1 MRNPF
6 GAIGAAFAAAVF
18 AFPVRAGIDAFG
30 TTFTNIFR
38 GTTSLDYAD
47 VSNWYTTDD
56 GGTTWTPYSGSIAP
70 GCTNSNQWSPILI
83 DGNYVS
89 DSAGEDGYKTVTLST
104 ANVEGWNLQLGLAHG
119 IHLSVQNIVKL
130 QSASSNND
138 TGAIHVDET
147 SKLTVATLGSQGS
160 NCFGGAFHIASPKG
174 LTVTNDLTASGN
186 SPGYNY
192 YLGARGS
199 VSYAGLSNTRTHT
212 VASVTLDCGD
222 ATKSGKEVV
231 SRRLIGFTSQTGQTF
246 AYVASGVSAQTADGT
261 AVTSL
266 EVTATPTLASA
277 VGAYCFEEKEDGYYV
292 TYVAY
297 GDMTDENLYTRT
309 LSGAADW
316 SATDAWEHGSEK
328 RDQPDD
334 AGNASLTLSGDSTLT
349 MNAAS
354 SLNSL
359 EIKGTGALTFAG
371 DGEATHTLTANTTVV
386 NADVN
391 ASSGVTSLGAVA
403 LAEGKTLTV
412 TQDGAFSGLSGTGTL
427 KLDATGGAITHTNTN
442 STSPLLT
449 FPGAVTLEGTDT
461 NGVTLNFGTA
471 VTAEFGPRLVVASGT
486 HALTYGRSNNSD
498 TTFASG
504 DSDETPTVLVKDGA
518 TLNFTAKD
526 LSGWNGTTTTDAG
539 AVIRVA
545 SGGALNFL
553 QVGSETCY
561 YRQRL
566 LIEPGAEV
574 TIASSFDA
582 SNRFCLYGGLPSE
595 EAEQLAVP
603 ATEAMDAAPA
613 TLSGGKINLAGAIGV
628 AVGAN
633 ATLKM
638 DSQIVG
644 SNALTKRGAGT
655 LLLTAANTNTG
666 AVNVTAGTLRLEGDG
681 TPGTGTVTVAE
692 GAALVFA
699 GAADATFSN
708 PLSGAGAIT
717 KEGAGTTALTGDL
730 SGLTGPVTVTA
741 GALDVTS
748 ASFGE
753 TAPSFALTAGSL
765 TVAAGLE
772 GKVTSVAE
780 GATLRI
786 RLTAEQR
793 DVLGYTAAV
802 PEGVTPTFEGPD
814 GEELTDGE
822 VNGATYTAPANVW
835 TPAYPTEGDATKYAW
850 DNAENWSRK
859 SLPEA
864 GAAVRVNIPETGPA
878 TLVLPAE
885 EVSVGTL
892 AVDGVGS
899 LAIETEGG
907 TLTVTEALA
916 AHADM
921 AFPSSALTYGTLA
934 IDEGRTVTVT
944 VPAGV
949 TFASGRLSGGGT
961 LAKQGEGT
969 VRLTAA
975 SSANVVA
982 EDVTLDIREG
992 ALETY
997 WDGYSVNPC
1006 LRNATVAFAEGTAF
1020 RSHGWVELEDT
1031 VTFDVAGDLT
1041 LEAASGTTPSIGG
1054 TGTLRKIGA
1063 GRFAYVLRGSSHATP
1078 ATIEAGTM
1086 AYHGGGE
1093 VGADGNGTLTG
1104 VISGA
1109 GAVEIASGTVTLS
1122 ATNTYS
1128 GGTTIAEGATLT
1140 MTNRAALGSGAI
1152 TGAGKL
1158 VVQGNYTGSNNVDPM
1173 ANVNGLAA
1181 EGWTGTVS
1189 LTVTGTRAMLVLN
1202 TYGHAG
1208 SEIEFNG
1215 AQGWIP
1221 SGTTI
1226 AATARLTGEGLQL
1239 TNGSSQTEQT
1249 AFFAKL
1255 VGEGTLKGANGTA
1268 WKYDLFFADATEFA
1282 GDIDLQVS
1290 GTNSSQIAVVLGA
1303 LPSGYAHDTYAGRI
1317 LVPTGA
1323 TATLAEGKTWTPYTG
1338 KAVTVASGTLGG
1350 TGTVDGALTL
1360 SAGAT
1365 LDATKGPLTVSGAV
1379 SASGTVT
1386 EKANAYGPV
1395 LNASGVDASAFTLAE
1410 GTPEGLLVAT
1420 GTALALVQKPADYGT
1435 VAAGKVAEAAAAAG
1449 LYADY
1454 TTVAQTHDANGTLRD
1469 LSADEVEA
1477 VLAVFSGGDLLAGDA
1492 DKGTVTVA
1500 YDFGITRATVRTVD
1514 GALKVAVAAKAQDAN
1529 GAALAC
1535 EAANLSLTLNGAALP
1550 SATVVPDP
1558 ATTLGET
1565 PADGEVWFTFPLSD
1579 LEGLGTFRL
1588 GVKATAP

>member
-6 GAIGAAFAAAVF
+6 RAIGAAFAAAVF

-56 GGTTWTPYSGSIAP
+56 GGTTWTAYSGSIAP
-70 GCTNSNQWSPILI
+70 GVSNSNVWDPILV
-83 DGNYVS
+83 DGTYIS
-89 DSAGEDGYKTVTLST
+89 GEAGDDGYKTVTLSSNT
-104 ANVEGWNLQLGLAHG
+104 LEGWALRLGIANG
-119 IHLSVQNIVKL
+119 VHLRV
-130 QSASSNND
+130 D
-138 TGAIHVDET
+138 TLRKFQWGSGTCAIWVDGS
-147 SKLTVATLGSQGS
+147 SKLTFGTLEGYGS
-160 NCFGGAFHIASPKG
+160 NLNSANLFIASPDG
-174 LTVTNDLTASGN
+174 LTVENTVTGVGS
-186 SPGYNY
+186 SSVFSYT
-192 YLGARGS
+192 LGLRGS
-199 VSYAGLSNTRTHT
+199 ALYNGGLSSARTHT
-212 VASVTLDCGD
+212 IASVTLDCGD
-222 ATKSGKEVV
+222 ATLSGKAVV
-231 SRRLIGFTSQTGQTF
+231 SRRLIGFTSNSNQTF
-246 AYVASGVSAQTADGT
+246 NYTASGVSAQDSTGA
-261 AVTSL
+261 AVTPT
-266 EVTATPTLASA
+266 EVTTAPTANSL
-277 VGAYCFEEKEDGYYV
+277 VGTYCFETKADGYYV
-292 TYVAY
+292 TYVTYAELSE
-297 GDMTDENLYTRT
+297 TTFLRT
-309 LSGAADW
+309 LDGTATEW
-316 SATDAWEHGSEK
+316 SAENAWTQGSTTAAAPEADA
-328 RDQPDD
+328 
-334 AGNASLTLSGDSTLT
+334 NAHLAVEANTTLT
-349 MNAAS
+349 MNADAT
-354 SLNSL
+354 LASL
-359 EIKGTGALTFAG
+359 EVVGEGSLTLASDAENHVLTVSGT
-371 DGEATHTLTANTTVV
+371 TLVE
-386 NADVN
+386 ADVN
-391 ASSGVTSLGAVA
+391 ASVGVTSLGAVA
-403 LAEGKTLTV
+403 IAEGKTLTV
-412 TQDGAFSGLSGTGTL
+412 TQKGLFSGLSGTGAL
-427 KLDATGGAITHTNTN
+427 KLDATADAFSLTGSALA
-442 STSPLLT
+442 SVLT
-449 FPGAVTLEGTDT
+449 FPGTVTLKGTAD
-461 NGVTLNFGTA
+461 NGVTMAFSTSA
-471 VTAEFGPRLVVASGT
+471 TSEFGPRLVVASGT
-486 HALTYGRSNNSD
+486 HALTYGRSGNSD

-504 DSDETPTVLVKDGA
+504 DNDENPTILVQKNA
-518 TLNFTAKD
+518 TLKFTAKD
-526 LSGWNGTTTTDAG
+526 LSGWNGTTTTEAG
-539 AVIRVA
+539 AVIRVNN
-545 SGGALNFL
+545 GGMLDFL
-553 QVGSETCY
+553 QVNEETCY

-566 LIEPGAEV
+566 LMEPGAKV

-595 EAEQLAVP
+595 GAEQLAVP

-633 ATLKM
+633 ATLKIA
-638 DSQIVG
+638 SQIVG

-681 TPGTGTVTVAE
+681 TPGTGTVAVAE

-814 GEELTDGE
+814 GAELTDGE

-835 TPAYPTEGDATKYAW
+835 TPAYPTEGDASKYAW

-864 GAAVRVNIPETGPA
+864 GAAVRVNIPEAGPA

-1006 LRNATVAFAEGTAF
+1006 FRHTTVTFAEGTAF

-1189 LTVTGTRAMLVLN
+1189 LTVTGTRAMLMLN

-1282 GDIDLQVS
+1282 GDINLQVS

-1303 LPSGYAHDTYAGRI
+1303 QPSGYAHDTYAGRI

-1338 KAVTVASGTLGG
+1338 KAVTVAGTLGG

-1365 LDATKGPLTVSGAV
+1365 LDATEGPLTVSGTV

-1454 TTVAQTHDANGTLRD
+1454 TTVAKTHDADGTLRD

-1477 VLAVFSGGDLLAGDA
+1477 VLAVFSGGDLLTGDA

-1514 GALKVAVAAKAQDAN
+1514 GTLKVAVAAKAQDAN